1 MSTQLLQT
9 KIAPAR
15 VLTPVKKPT
24 GIIVNT
30 SAIAAKQLD
39 VTPDGRSSSAVL
51 LSVAVNETNQQ
62 TAYTKKLEA
71 QKASE
76 ESFLRSLQDGSYFGV
91 MSTSSYSDG
100 SSYGN
105 SYNNSSYSNGG
116 YGQFISQ
123 DPGVEDLE
131 RYGLTPDTSQLF
143 QVQNQVTSRTSTT
156 SVEVQVVKDST
167 WTKIKLFLVEHK
179 LFALLAVLAA
189 LFVVFRKNK

>member
-1 MSTQLLQT
+1 MSYSKNSYGQ
-9 KIAPAR
+9 A
-15 VLTPVKKPT
+15 T
-24 GIIVNT
+24 GGFIVNT
-30 SAIAAKQLD
+30 SAIAAQSLD
-39 VTPDGRSSSAVL
+39 VSPDGRSSSAVL

-76 ESFLRSLQDGSYFGV
+76 ESFLQSLQDGSYFGV
-91 MSTSSYSDG
+91 MSTSSYSGG

-131 RYGLTPDTSQLF
+131 RYGLAPDTSQLF
-143 QVQNQVTSRTSTT
+143 QVQNQVTSRSSTT

>member
-76 ESFLRSLQDGSYFGV
+76 ESFLQSLQDGSYFGV
-91 MSTSSYSDG
+91 MSTSSYSGG

-105 SYNNSSYSNGG
+105 SYNNSGYSNGG

-131 RYGLTPDTSQLF
+131 RYGLAPDASQLF